1 MMSGDKK
8 ILLLGAGE
16 HCTSVLDSLLST
28 GDYNEVGII
37 DKVYQKQGY
46 KKGRAL
52 NRYVLNVPIIGN
64 DNDLEELFDKGYKA
78 AFITVGS
85 VGDVSIRKALY
96 KKAMNIGYRFPNIID
111 KTSIISP
118 YAIMGEGVFIGKNTV
133 INVNAR
139 IGNFAIIN
147 TSSVIEHDCVIS
159 DFVHVAPGSILCGNV
174 FVGEDTHIG
183 SGANIK
189 QGIEIGSGSMI
200 GMGSVVIKNIGA
212 HVTAYGNPCRER

>member
-1 MMSGDKK
+1 MSGDKK

-28 GDYNEVGII
+28 GDYDEVGII
-37 DKVYQKQGY
+37 DKVLQKGEF
-46 KKGRAL
+46 KKDEDMEQ
-52 NRYVLNVPIIGN
+52 YVLSVPIIGN
-64 DNDLEELFDKGYKA
+64 DNDLEELFDKGYKD

-96 KKAMNIGYRFPNIID
+96 KKAMDIGYRFPNIID

-118 YAIMGEGVFIGKNTV
+118 YATMGEGVYVGKNAV
-133 INVNAR
+133 INTNAR

-147 TSSVIEHDCVIS
+147 TSSVIEHNCVIS

-183 SGANIK
+183 SGVKIK
-189 QGIEIGSGSMI
+189 QGIQIGSGSMI
-200 GMGSVVIKNIGA
+200 GMGSVVIKNIGN